1 MNGDREPTTYE
12 LAILNG
18 LQRKPQF
25 QGLTEDQWTRV
36 AKRRAKNRRAGTAR
50 AAQRRANS

>member
-1 MNGDREPTTYE
+1 MNEPTTYE

-25 QGLTEDQWTRV
+25 QGLTEEQWTRV
-36 AKRRAKNRRAGTAR
+36 AKRRARNKRAR
-50 AAQRRANS
+50 ATRQAQRRAAA